1 MATKARVAV
10 GVVVIVVGVVL
21 ALFFSDEEFL
31 WFRGEPL
38 GLGLVTLGVLDVGE
52 ALWKGR
58 SRPAD

>member
-10 GVVVIVVGVVL
+10 GAVLIVVGGIL

-38 GLGLVTLGVLDVGE
+38 GLVLVALGVLDIGE
-52 ALWKGR
+52 ALWKVR
-58 SRPAD
+58 S